1 MHFLRRMPRGIQ
13 PCVSPGRCDR
23 RQTTAEQNGS
33 LTGEA
38 GARAQLIR
46 LSLLICKMDVMD

>member
-1 MHFLRRMPRGIQ
+1 MHFLRRKPRGIQ
-13 PCVSPGRCDR
+13 PCVSPGKRDR

-38 GARAQLIR
+38 GAHAQLIR
-46 LSLLICKMDVMD
+46 LSLLICKMDVLD